1 MSRETAKDEAMGLRV
16 DLRAEKAAVADV
28 TRMVELVNSFAER
41 GEMLPRTAGELFE
54 TLRDFFVVRHEGDV
68 VACAALHVTWDDL
81 AEVRSLAV
89 REGSQS
95 LGLGTLLVQACV
107 EEARRLGLKRVF
119 ALTMKPAFFE
129 KLGFAQA
136 DVMTLSRKVWNECY
150 RCPKFMSCD
159 EIAML
164 LDIESAA
171 P

>member
-1 MSRETAKDEAMGLRV
+1 MSQQTAKDEASSQHLRLTADKATVNDVAQMV
-16 DLRAEKAAVADV
+16 D
-28 TRMVELVNSFAER
+28 LVNSFAES

-54 TLRDFFVVRHEGDV
+54 TMRDFFVVRHEGEV

-95 LGLGTLLVQACV
+95 LGLGSLLVRECV

-150 RCPKFMSCD
+150 RCPKFLSCD
-159 EIAML
+159 EIAVVV
-164 LDIESAA
+164 EV
-171 P
+171 

>member
-54 TLRDFFVVRHEGDV
+54 TLRDFFVIRHEGDV

-150 RCPKFMSCD
+150 RCPKFLSCD

-164 LDIESAA
+164 LDIEPAA

>member
-1 MSRETAKDEAMGLRV
+1 MTGEIAKDRASLRI
-16 DLRAEKAAVADV
+16 DLGAERATILDV
-28 TRMVELVNSFAER
+28 TQMVGLVNSFAER
-41 GEMLPRTAGELFE
+41 GEMLPRTPAELYE
-54 TLRDFFVVRHEGDV
+54 TLRDFFVVRHEGEV
-68 VACAALHVTWDDL
+68 VACAALHVTWHDL

-89 REGSQS
+89 REGSQA
-95 LGLGTLLVQACV
+95 LGLGSLLVRACV
-107 EEARRLGLKRVF
+107 DEARRLGLKRVF
-119 ALTMKPAFFE
+119 ALTMKPDFFE
-129 KLGFAQA
+129 KLGFSQA

>member
-1 MSRETAKDEAMGLRV
+1 MSREAAKDEAMGLRV

-54 TLRDFFVVRHEGDV
+54 TLRYFFVVRHEGDV

>member
-1 MSRETAKDEAMGLRV
+1 MSRETAKDEAVGLRV

-28 TRMVELVNSFAER
+28 ARMVELVNSFAER

-150 RCPKFMSCD
+150 RCPKFLSCD